1 MRIAIIFTGIFI
13 TAFSLQSQSFT
24 FLDQS
29 TGKGLEGVL
38 ISIEEKGS
46 GQIHTAITNSEGK
59 ASFNGLNFP
68 VIILARHLSYDLFQ
82 DSLSTS
88 KAYSFELIPA
98 IKQLED
104 FVVTGQF
111 SAQSAAHS
119 VFSVKVIDKDQIQA
133 RNAIS
138 LSEVLNNSLNIRLSE
153 DLALGSSTAS
163 LLGTSGQNIKI
174 LLDGVPLVNRN
185 GNGNNADLS
194 QINLNLI
201 ERIEIVEGP
210 MAVNY
215 GANALAGVIN
225 LISRKEANARSE
237 IRFNLIEESAGNE
250 YGIHAGRHV
259 QNLALDHR
267 LTSKLSTQWG
277 LQRNDFGGFT
287 GAAAPRQ
294 YEWNPKRQWQTN
306 GLVRYT
312 DKKYQVHYRL
322 DYLNELISDYGSP
335 QNNFLPGGENQ
346 PFAIDEEYHTKR
358 FIHQLQFQTRKA
370 SRNQLSGF
378 FSFSDFRRD
387 KSRFAKNL
395 QTGLQNHTTGVG
407 DQDRSIYRVF
417 EAGGTFTHSLSD
429 RLQLQSGYQLT
440 HETVG
445 GGRIASQEQ
454 SLNNAAVYSSFEWNP
469 QTSITLRPGIRFAH
483 NSSFGSQLIPSF
495 QAKFNLRGHIEL
507 RVAYGR
513 GFRAPAVR
521 ELYFEFVDTNHR
533 IFGNP
538 GLKPE
543 FSHYFSFNAQK
554 TYVIGSLS
562 SKTEL
567 NSFFNTINNQ
577 IGLAQSASDVTAVSY
592 ININR
597 FKTLGATL
605 VQKFESSQLS
615 LSLGFSYIGRYN
627 DLSTL
632 EASNLKQ
639 FFFTPEAN
647 TSFSYTFTSSFR
659 LNLFYKYSGRL
670 QSYIASTSESGDASI
685 TTGKID
691 GYHWLDFN
699 TSRSVTKRLEL
710 SLGVKNLLDIQRIN
724 NSGVASGTHSGGANV
739 PISYGRSYF
748 IKLNYN
754 LKINDK

>member
-1 MRIAIIFTGIFI
+1 MRIAIIFIGILF
-13 TAFSLQSQSFT
+13 TTHSLHGQSFT

-46 GQIHTAITNSEGK
+46 GRVHSAITNSKGK
-59 ASFNGLNFP
+59 ASFKGLNFP
-68 VIILARHLSYDLFQ
+68 VIILARHLSYDVFQ

-98 IKQLED
+98 TNQLED

-111 SAQSAAHS
+111 SAQSVAHS

-138 LSEVLNNSLNIRLSE
+138 LSETLNNSLNIRLSE

-163 LLGTSGQNIKI
+163 LMGISGQNVKI

-185 GNGNNADLS
+185 GNGNNTDLS
-194 QINLNLI
+194 QVNLNLI

-225 LISRKEANARSE
+225 LITKKEATSRSE
-237 IRFNLIEESAGNE
+237 IRFNLLEESAGNE
-250 YGIHAGRHV
+250 YGVNSGRHI
-259 QNLALDHR
+259 QNIALNHR
-267 LTSKLSTQWG
+267 LSSRLSTQWG
-277 LQRNDFGGFT
+277 LQRNDFAGFT
-287 GAAAPRQ
+287 GSAAPRQ
-294 YEWNPKRQWQTN
+294 YEWNPKRQWQTD

-312 DKKYQVHYRL
+312 NKKYQVHYRL

-358 FIHQLQFQTRKA
+358 FIHQLQFQTTK
-370 SRNQLSGF
+370 SSGNQLNGF
-378 FSFSDFRRD
+378 FSYSDFKRD
-387 KSRFAKNL
+387 KSRFTNNL
-395 QTGLQNHTTGVG
+395 QTGIQNLTTGAG
-407 DQDRSIYRVF
+407 DQDISTYRVF
-417 EAGGTFTHSLSD
+417 EAGGTFTSRFSD
-429 RLQLQSGYQLT
+429 KLRSQSGYQLT
-440 HETVG
+440 FETVG
-445 GGRIASQEQ
+445 GRRITSQEQ
-454 SLNNAAVYSSFEWNP
+454 SLNNVAVYSSFEWNP
-469 QTSITLRPGIRFAH
+469 QISITLRPGIRFAH
-483 NSSFGSQLIPSF
+483 NSSFGSQLIPSL
-495 QAKFNLRGHIEL
+495 QTKFNLRSHIEL

-538 GLKPE
+538 GLEPE

-554 TYVIGSLS
+554 TQDIGSLS
-562 SKTEL
+562 SKTEF

-627 DLSTL
+627 DLSAL
-632 EASNLKQ
+632 EASNLNQ
-639 FFFTPEAN
+639 FFYTPEAN
-647 TSFSYTFTSSFR
+647 TSFSYKFPSSFR

-670 QSYIASTSESGDASI
+670 QSYITSTSESGDTEIS
-685 TTGKID
+685 TGKID
-691 GYHWLDFN
+691 GYHWLDLN
-699 TSRSVTKRLEL
+699 ISRSVTQRLKL
-710 SLGVKNLLDIQRIN
+710 SLGVKNLLDIQQIN
-724 NSGVASGTHSGGANV
+724 NSGVASGTHSGGATV

-754 LKINDK
+754 LKIND